1 MPSSE
6 SFIGWGSG
14 TWSRNGYGS
23 PVIEVSV
30 DGVSAAGSLGTVT
43 TNLEFRVE
51 VTGVS
56 AAVFLGVPSVSGGA
70 SALITGLS
78 GTAELGDGYFV
89 SLNASVTLTSGVSG
103 IGTAGKTFIWGEVDT
118 DQTPNWDII
127 EAA

>member
-6 SFIGWGSG
+6 SFTGWGSG
-14 TWSRNGYGS
+14 TWSRGGWDA
-23 PVIEVSV
+23 PLIEVSV
-30 DGVSAAGSLGTVT
+30 DGASAAASIGTAT
-43 TNLEFRVE
+43 TLIGKFID

-56 AAVFLGVPSVSGGA
+56 ATGFLGVPSVSGGA

-78 GTAELGDGYFV
+78 GTAELGDGYLV
-89 SLNASVTLTSGVSG
+89 SITAKMEITSGVLG
-103 IGTAGKTFIWGEVDT
+103 IGTAGTTLVWGEVDT

>member
-30 DGVSAAGSLGTVT
+30 DGTSSTGSIGTAT
-43 TNLEFRVE
+43 TIIGKFVD

-56 AAVFLGVPSVSGGA
+56 AAGFLGVPSVSGGA
-70 SALITGLS
+70 SALITGVS
-78 GTAELGDGYFV
+78 GTFELGDFLV
-89 SLNASVTLTSGVSG
+89 TANARVEVTLGVSG
-103 IGTAGKTFIWGEVDT
+103 FATSGTTLVWGEVDT
-118 DQTPNWDII
+118 DQTPNWNII

>member
-30 DGVSAAGSLGTVT
+30 DGVSAAGSLGTVAAVVGKVI
-43 TNLEFRVE
+43 N

-78 GTAELGDGYFV
+78 GTAELGDFLV
-89 SLNASVTLTSGVSG
+89 NANASVTITLGVSG

>member
-1 MPSSE
+1 MPTSE

-30 DGVSAAGSLGTVT
+30 DGASAAASLGTVST
-43 TNLEFRVE
+43 VIGKFVD

-56 AAVFLGVPSVSGGA
+56 AAGFLGSPSVGGGA
-70 SALITGLS
+70 SALITGVS
-78 GTAELGDGYFV
+78 GTFELGDFLVTG
-89 SLNASVTLTSGVSG
+89 NASVALTSGVSG
-103 IGTAGKTFIWGEVDT
+103 FGTSGTTLVWGEVDT